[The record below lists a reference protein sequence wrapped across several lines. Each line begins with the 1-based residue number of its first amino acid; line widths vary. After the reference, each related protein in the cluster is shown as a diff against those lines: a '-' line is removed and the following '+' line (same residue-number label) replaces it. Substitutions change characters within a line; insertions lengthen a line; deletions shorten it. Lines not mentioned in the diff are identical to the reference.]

1 MRQPPIV
8 MAESVRAALDGHQPV
23 VALESTVIT
32 HGLPHPQNLEIMREL
47 EDILRGTGVVPATIM
62 VLEGQARIGL
72 EPRDIPSLATRLAG
86 GEQLLKLGWRDL
98 ALALAK
104 GGSGGTTVSATLAL
118 AAQAGIEVFATG
130 GIGGVHRGWETT
142 LDISSDLAALSRFPV
157 AVVSAGCKAILD
169 VPATLEYLETLAV
182 PVLGWQTDSF
192 PLFYT
197 AQSDLGIDR
206 IDSAEDFARLWK
218 NHLDLGGQGLLIANP
233 IPAADSI
240 PAPQMEAFIDQ
251 ALVAAQ
257 LHAIGG
263 KALTPFLLDFLAQ
276 ATKGGSVSANLALLR
291 ANVKVAAEL
300 AKAIAK
306 KEQT

>member
-47 EDILRGTGVVPATIM
+47 EELLRGAGVVPATIM

-169 VPATLEYLETLAV
+169 VSATLEQLETLAV
-182 PVLGWQTDSF
+182 PVLGWRTNRF

-197 AQSDLGIDR
+197 SDSGYAIDR
-206 IDSAEDFARLWK
+206 VDTAEQFASFWSAHRA
-218 NHLDLGGQGLLIANP
+218 LGGSGALIANP
-233 IPAADSI
+233 IPEADSL
-240 PAPQMEAFIDQ
+240 PAEMITPAIEQ
-251 ALVAAQ
+251 ALREAKARK
-257 LHAIGG
+257 ISG
-263 KALTPFLLDFLAQ
+263 KALTPFLLDYLART
-276 ATKGGSVSANLALLR
+276 TKAVSVQANLALLR
-291 ANVKVAAEL
+291 NNVRLAAEL
-300 AKAIAK
+300 ALALREKG
-306 KEQT
+306 E